1 MSDWDDTA
9 AATSPP
15 MVYQIRVKG
24 LLGPEWADWFGGLS
38 VVPGENG
45 ETILVGQIADQ
56 AALYG
61 VLRKVRDLGM
71 PLLSVGC
78 LVPGD
83 TNGPNGIQDVAA
95 NTTGGH
101 NGDKHKYR

>member
-38 VVPGENG
+38 IASCASGDTVLTGPM
-45 ETILVGQIADQ
+45 ADQ
-56 AALYG
+56 AALFG
-61 VLRKVRDLGM
+61 VLRKVRDLGL
-71 PLLSVGC
+71 PLLSVGH
-78 LVPGD
+78 VTSGRADAPGALP
-83 TNGPNGIQDVAA
+83 TMTTTRAA
-95 NTTGGH
+95 DCDH
-101 NGDKHKYR
+101 EHEPC